1 MDFGEILDEWDRRRS
16 RKSPE
21 TRPED
26 GSGSRSAAGKTK
38 ADGHGEKRSGRSA
51 EPDGTAYLKRWL
63 LRNTVPDPEEREGSA
78 EKKDAAAKGRASA
91 ERIKRMRPQAT
102 LDLHG
107 KTMAEAELAI
117 GIFLTDA
124 QRQGMEK
131 VLIIHGKGLHSE
143 SEPVLA
149 SAVRKILEGTPMVG
163 AFGPAAR
170 DSGGRGATWARIRRT
185 DYFSR

>member
-1 MDFGEILDEWDRRRS
+1 
-16 RKSPE
+16 
-21 TRPED
+21 
-26 GSGSRSAAGKTK
+26 
-38 ADGHGEKRSGRSA
+38 
-51 EPDGTAYLKRWL
+51 
-63 LRNTVPDPEEREGSA
+63 VPDPEEREGSA

-143 SEPVLA
+143 PVLA